1 MRARDAR
8 ARRGCAFKPDC
19 ETIAAQYS
27 PCIRAPMSTAA
38 SVSGS
43 PRIDL
48 QRPEAFG
55 KNHPYPVELIE
66 THISFVFLS
75 GNDAYKVKKPVDL
88 GFLDFR
94 TVESRKQACDAE
106 VALNRRLSP
115 SVYRGVVGVRLDHE
129 NRYTFVGDGPIVD
142 WAVHMVR
149 LPEEYRA
156 DRRLSAGSLQLSHI
170 DRIAKL
176 IAQFHRE
183 ARSDDETAVFGT
195 PEAVG
200 RNVKENFEQT
210 KKSVHCYVQPAEA
223 REIESSQL
231 GFLEERAALF
241 HQRIEMGRVRD
252 GHGDLRLEHVYLD
265 DDGHVTIIDCIEFND
280 RFRYADTCAD
290 IAFLSMDLAWHGR
303 VDFAEQFLA
312 IYAREAGDFD
322 LYPLVDFYEG
332 YRAYVRGKIASLLAA
347 DPEAREESRSRMAL
361 EARRY
366 FLLSLAAKRAP
377 LIAPSVI
384 AVGGMIG
391 SGKST
396 LSNALSLEMA
406 APVVEADRTRKQ
418 LLGVDP
424 RTKIYTGTWSGAYD
438 PHFTDK
444 VYEEVIRRGAS
455 VLASGR
461 PVILDATF
469 RTRSMR
475 RTAKELAARFG
486 VPFRLVECAAD
497 PELCKSR
504 LRKRKVE
511 NEISDG
517 RIEIFDEFAKSFEP
531 VTELSPEEH
540 IKADTSEPLS
550 ITIEL
555 LRPFL
560 GVWPKGLVT

>member
-1 MRARDAR
+1 
-8 ARRGCAFKPDC
+8 
-19 ETIAAQYS
+19 
-27 PCIRAPMSTAA
+27 MSKAA

-48 QRPEAFG
+48 SRPEAFG
-55 KNHPYPVELIE
+55 KNNPYPVELIE

-94 TVESRKQACDAE
+94 TIESRKQACEAE
-106 VALNRRLSP
+106 VLLNRRLSP
-115 SVYRGVVGVRLDHE
+115 SVYRGVTPVRLDHE

-156 DRRLSAGSLQLSHI
+156 DRRLSAGSLQLIHI
-170 DRIAKL
+170 DRIAKI

-183 ARSDDETAVFGT
+183 ARSDEETAIFGT
-195 PEAVG
+195 PEAVR
-200 RNVKENFEQT
+200 RNVVENFEQT
-210 KKSVHCYVQPAEA
+210 RKSVHSYVQPSEA
-223 REIESSQL
+223 REIERCQL
-231 GFLEERAALF
+231 GFLDEQGALF

-303 VDFAEQFLA
+303 VDLAEQFLA
-312 IYAREAGDFD
+312 IYARESGDFD

-332 YRAYVRGKIASLLAA
+332 YRAYVRGKIASLLAS
-347 DPEAREESRSRMAL
+347 DPDAREESRQRMAL

-366 FLLSLAAKRAP
+366 FLMSLAAKRAP
-377 LIAPSVI
+377 LIPPSVI

-444 VYEEVIRRGAS
+444 VYEEVIRRGAT

-461 PVILDATF
+461 PVVLDATF
-469 RTRSMR
+469 RTRTMR
-475 RTAKELAARFG
+475 RLARDLAARFS
-486 VPFRLVECAAD
+486 VPFRLVECVAD
-497 PELCKSR
+497 AELCKSR

-511 NEISDG
+511 NEVSDG

-531 VTELSPEEH
+531 VTELAAEEH

-550 ITIEL
+550 ITIETI
-555 LRPFL
+555 RPLL
-560 GVWPKGLVT
+560 GVWPKGFVA